1 LELYALT
8 KKESN
13 VSYRIIEGSLSIEHH
28 ILLQQLTFRKKSKDG
43 TEKTYYSYF
52 IKLPRAV
59 YNLLEPTDDLVY
71 LKQDDDSLIEL
82 LHEPTDNSR
91 KVKIQLD
98 NKSLT
103 DDTSEYRYKLT
114 IPKKFIENDSFIRG
128 QTYIILTVT
137 SKNNKYG
144 YYITLR
150 QD

>member
-1 LELYALT
+1 MEFNTLT

-13 VSYRIIEGSLSIEHH
+13 VSYRIIDGCLSIEHH
-28 ILLQQLTFRKKSKDG
+28 ILLQQLTFKKKSKDG

-71 LKQDDDSLIEL
+71 LKQKEDGLIHL
-82 LHEPTDNSR
+82 LHEQVEESR

-103 DDTSEYRYKLT
+103 DDSSEYRYKLT

-128 QTYIILTVT
+128 QTYIILTIK

>member
-1 LELYALT
+1 MT

-13 VSYRIIEGSLSIEHH
+13 VSYKIIDGSLSIEHH
-28 ILLQQLTFRKKSKDG
+28 ILLQQLTFNKKSKNG

-52 IKLPRAV
+52 IKLPRTV
-59 YNLLEPTDDLVY
+59 YNLLEPSDETVY
-71 LKQDDDSLIEL
+71 LKRNDDGLIEL
-82 LHEPTDNSR
+82 LHWPADNSR

-98 NKSLT
+98 NKNMTNDS
-103 DDTSEYRYKLT
+103 SQYRYKLT

-128 QTYIILTVT
+128 QTYITLTIT

-150 QD
+150 QN

>member
-1 LELYALT
+1 MT

-13 VSYRIIEGSLSIEHH
+13 VSYRIIDGSLSIEHH

-52 IKLPRAV
+52 IKLPWAV
-59 YNLLEPTDDLVY
+59 YNLLEPTDDTVY

-82 LHEPTDNSR
+82 LHESDDNSR

-128 QTYIILTVT
+128 QTYITLTIT

-144 YYITLR
+144 YYITLK